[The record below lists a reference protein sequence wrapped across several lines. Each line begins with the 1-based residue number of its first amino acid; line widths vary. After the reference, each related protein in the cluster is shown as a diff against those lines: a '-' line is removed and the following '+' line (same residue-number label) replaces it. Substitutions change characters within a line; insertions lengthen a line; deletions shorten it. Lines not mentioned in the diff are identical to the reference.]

1 MVSKMIK
8 HAVSNPG
15 LFLVFG
21 LLVGMLSNRLA
32 SGVLGGLICYLIV
45 SGLYHRNSTT
55 QVDE

>member
-1 MVSKMIK
+1 MGSKMIK

-32 SGVLGGLICYLIV
+32 SGVLGGLIGYLIV
-45 SGLYHRNSTT
+45 SGLYHRSSTT
-55 QVDE
+55 QADE